1 MIVIKANKVPSG
13 QQADRYNAPTINEAA
28 VVTVGDAFERRDI
41 RIKGRDNTVNMIEDS
56 RRSYDA
62 LQLYIHWCFGMD
74 II

>member
-62 LQLYIHWCFGMD
+62 LQLYIH
-74 II
+74 